1 MSSRWSPAQ
10 ILLGIFSVS
19 VVLAT
24 ILGLALGFD
33 VLVTPPTIADTLDL
47 PSRLIALQP
56 FRVAQWPFDAVA
68 TLLFG
73 FGFGA
78 LALAAGSIASL
89 ADRDRRADI
98 LRSSI
103 LLSGFLGVAAAL
115 LYLGGT
121 QVTIALQYCDCG
133 FKAEETISQFW
144 ALSILQGA
152 TDWLN
157 YGAITFGAIGVAL
170 AAIVLGGRG
179 LPPLWSWISWTS
191 AGLLLLSIVLHEFS
205 DTPAGDIVL
214 AVASGVLLPAWALML
229 AARLGEADSP
239 QSATDL
245 PPV

>member
-10 ILLGIFSVS
+10 ILLGIFSACL
-19 VVLAT
+19 VLAT

-33 VLVTPPTIADTLDL
+33 LLVTPPDIGDTIDF

-56 FRVAQWPFDAVA
+56 FRVAQWPFDALA
-68 TLLFG
+68 TLLFV

-89 ADRDRRADI
+89 AARDRRADI

-103 LLSGFLGVAAAL
+103 LLSGFLGVAAGL

-152 TDWLN
+152 TDWLT
-157 YGAITFGAIGVAL
+157 YGAVTFGAIGVAL
-170 AAIVLGGRG
+170 AAIVLGKRG
-179 LPPLWSWISWTS
+179 PSPLWSWISWGS
-191 AGLLLLSIVLHEFS
+191 AALLLLSIALHEFS
-205 DTPAGDIVL
+205 DTQAGDIVL
-214 AVASGVLLPAWALML
+214 AVASGVLLPAWALIL

-239 QSATDL
+239 QSAADQ